1 MKLAVW
7 NYYITF
13 KYSKYPKTKTNHH
26 WVFSL
31 IWHQWGVIK
40 LLTKVFI
47 DEEREELPG
56 LFRSWYLS
64 SPPGSSVWVGIS
76 HSKFQSTDLHR
87 WLSDLIHLQWP
98 PTHLISHEYTWTLK
112 GSRLLW
118 LPSEW
123 PWHGYSTKKKCF
135 QHFKQL
141 FIKKVLS
148 TCKPIVIYI
157 TIFL

>member
-1 MKLAVW
+1 M
-7 NYYITF
+7 
-13 KYSKYPKTKTNHH
+13 
-26 WVFSL
+26 FSL

-40 LLTKVFI
+40 LLTKMLI
-47 DEEREELPG
+47 DEELEELPG

-123 PWHGYSTKKKCF
+123 PWHGYSTKKKMLPTLQTTF
-135 QHFKQL
+135 Y
-141 FIKKVLS
+141 KKSSLNLQTNS
-148 TCKPIVIYI
+148 YI
-157 TIFL
+157 HNNFPLAPMRF